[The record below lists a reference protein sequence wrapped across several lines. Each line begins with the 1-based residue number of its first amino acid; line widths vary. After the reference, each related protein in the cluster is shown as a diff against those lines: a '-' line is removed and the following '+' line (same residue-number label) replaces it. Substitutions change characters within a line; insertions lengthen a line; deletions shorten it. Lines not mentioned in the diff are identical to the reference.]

1 MLRELEHFFTRRCR
15 RRPHPTA
22 HPHLG
27 PKRVSLPYFTHDHV
41 VGALCPPPPAPYPG
55 PLHPDL
61 GLTSSVTGVSGPDSC
76 RPGGEGEGQWL
87 PRLVPW
93 AGPLSVSSREGSPG
107 PFLEGPPLQLPGLG
121 HHRRDMLLFL
131 ILFFYEKNQCQ
142 STDPLRNQAD
152 RAEPAAPLPSSES
165 QWRGAALPSLQDG
178 VGPGLR
184 SPGSPSALSHQRVHL
199 TLECTTQPAV
209 GKALRPQP
217 LPLAAVLSL
226 SPCRPRRHLHPE
238 LEWVAW
244 GPWAWREGSASAAW
258 GRRRN
263 LKGLSWKA
271 SFFLVANV
279 RPVYPLQYL

>member
-1 MLRELEHFFTRRCR
+1 M
-15 RRPHPTA
+15 A
-22 HPHLG
+22 
-27 PKRVSLPYFTHDHV
+27 
-41 VGALCPPPPAPYPG
+41 ALPG
-55 PLHPDL
+55 PLP
-61 GLTSSVTGVSGPDSC
+61 
-76 RPGGEGEGQWL
+76 
-87 PRLVPW
+87 
-93 AGPLSVSSREGSPG
+93 VSSREGSAG

-142 STDPLRNQAD
+142 SIDPLRNQAG
-152 RAEPAAPLPSSES
+152 RAEPAAPLPSSEA
-165 QWRGAALPSLQDG
+165 QWRGVALPSLQDG
-178 VGPGLR
+178 VGPGLW
-184 SPGSPSALSHQRVHL
+184 SPGSPSAPSHQRVHL
-199 TLECTTQPAV
+199 TLECTTHPAI

-226 SPCRPRRHLHPE
+226 SPCRPHPHLHPE
-238 LEWVAW
+238 LERVAW

-271 SFFLVANV
+271 SFFLVANI